1 MNRMTNKLTMVD
13 NTDQYHRSHIIIRE
27 TDGMW
32 IAAEFDTVE
41 QLDFFAQTLGFTYE
55 AVRWEESESY
65 GIYRE
70 YRLSHRIDK
79 GSRNSFWSLEDLP
92 EGAKPIKAVS
102 NGSIVT
108 CYFTNDG
115 ETIHFYRPNPNAK
128 AVYHPLSIE
137 NHIAHKKIYGS
148 Y

>member
-1 MNRMTNKLTMVD
+1 MTNRLTMVD
-13 NTDQYHRSHIIIRE
+13 NTCAQYHRSHIIIHSL
-27 TDGMW
+27 DGHW
-32 IAAEFDTVE
+32 IDAEFETVE

-55 AVRWEESESY
+55 AVKWEESERF

-70 YRLSHRIDK
+70 YRLSHILDMK
-79 GSRNSFWSLEDLP
+79 SHKSIWSLEEVP
-92 EGAKPIKAVS
+92 EGAKPIKALC

-115 ETIHFYRPNPNAK
+115 ETIRFYRPNPNAK
-128 AVYHPLSIE
+128 NIYHPLSIE